1 MIKNKKIFGIIHYF
15 DLLVLLLVIIILLAG
30 VKFVFRDNNFEVK
43 TFNNNL
49 KYEIE
54 LLFVGVRQPTY
65 ENIHVGDEIFVD
77 ETNKILGVVKDIII
91 KPNKLTS
98 INSFGNIIQADHP
111 YKKDVHIIVVG
122 DASKNGV
129 NITMGNK
136 IIKIGVF
143 MEIYNEKIKST
154 PIIYGIKEIN

>member
-15 DLLVLLLVIIILLAG
+15 DLIVLLFVIIILLAG
-30 VKFVFRDNNFEVK
+30 VKFVSRNNDFEVK

-54 LLFVGVRQPTY
+54 LLLVGVREPTY
-65 ENIHVGDEIFVD
+65 QNIHVGDEIFVN
-77 ETNKILGVVKDIII
+77 ETNKKFGVVKDIII
-91 KPNKLTS
+91 KTNKLTS
-98 INSFGNIIQADHP
+98 INGSGNIIQADHP
-111 YKKDVHIIVVG
+111 YKKDVHIIIVG
-122 DASKNGV
+122 DATKNGV

-136 IIKIGVF
+136 IIKIGVL

-154 PIIYGIKEIN
+154 PIIYGIKEVN